1 MPLMGERREM
11 YGTLQKHL
19 EKNSVQ
25 NKKKEI
31 VCLSVH
37 RKSLSIVPYSTLN
50 ITGNLYK
57 IGRSLNT

>member
-1 MPLMGERREM
+1 M